1 MLPRYEVRR
10 LDVREPLAP
19 IARAARFTADDIL
32 EAIRRWAQR
41 YGEPPISLDWEPAR
55 ARRMGQP
62 WRAERFEAG
71 VWPTVRMVRGRFGN
85 FNAAVRAA
93 GLRPRKAPTR
103 LRPNLT
109 GSEAI
114 LDAIV
119 EWTRRYGDVPAMA
132 DWDPFRAREL
142 GQEWRIPRYHD
153 GDWPSARSVAHHYGS
168 FAAAVSA
175 AGLVPRAR
183 SSTRAA
189 RDEARRLNRLA
200 VAASRGERADAQA
213 LADAVR
219 AVAASRQAGDPV
231 ALHAALMD
239 LAAAALAYAEAAGV

>member
-1 MLPRYEVRR
+1 VLPRYEVRR
-10 LDVREPLAP
+10 LDERERAGTS
-19 IARAARFTADDIL
+19 ARASRYTADEIL
-32 EAIRRWAQR
+32 EAIRRWARR
-41 YGEPPISLDWEPAR
+41 YGQPPTSSDWEPAR

-62 WRAERFEAG
+62 WRAARFEAG
-71 VWPTVRMVRGRFGN
+71 EWPTVRMVRGRFGS

-93 GLRPRKAPTR
+93 GLRPRRAPTR

-109 GSEAI
+109 GPDAI
-114 LDAIV
+114 VEAIV
-119 EWTRRYGDVPAMA
+119 EWTRRYGDIPTMA
-132 DWDPFRAREL
+132 DWDPVRARAL

-153 GDWPSARSVAHHYGS
+153 GDWPSARSVAHHFGS

-175 AGLVPRAR
+175 AGLVPRPRA
-183 SSTRAA
+183 STREA
-189 RDEARRLNRLA
+189 REEARRLNRRA
-200 VAASRGERADAQA
+200 VAGARSERADARV

-239 LAAAALAYAEAAGV
+239 LAAAALAYAEAPSV